1 MTATQPKH
9 LVLDKIP
16 APIGAFL
23 IAVDDEGTLRAVDFW
38 ANEPALRA
46 QLRRQY
52 GAAPVEA
59 GQSPAPI
66 RRAFEDYF
74 AGDIRA
80 LERVPVATV
89 GTQFQRK
96 VWAALQR
103 IPPGETR
110 SYGQLAAEI
119 GEPEAARAVGLANG
133 QNPIAIVI
141 PCHRVIGADGSLTG
155 FGGGLPRKRWLLSHE
170 GAAYKE
176 NRKDALKAARAAQV
190 ELALGQ

>member
-1 MTATQPKH
+1 MTATQPDY
-9 LVLDKIP
+9 LILDLIP

-23 IAVDDEGTLRAVDFW
+23 IAVDPDGTLRGVDFW
-38 ANEPALRA
+38 ADEPRLRTL
-46 QLRRQY
+46 LRRQY
-52 GAAPVEA
+52 GEVGVET
-59 GQSPAPI
+59 GQAPAPI

-89 GTQFQRK
+89 GTEFQRK

-103 IPPGETR
+103 IPAGQTR

-119 GEPEAARAVGLANG
+119 GEPDAARAVGLANG

-155 FGGGLPRKRWLLSHE
+155 FGGGLPRKRWLLTHE

-176 NRKDALKAARAAQV
+176 NRAAKRPQP
-190 ELALGQ
+190 ELDLERRSVA